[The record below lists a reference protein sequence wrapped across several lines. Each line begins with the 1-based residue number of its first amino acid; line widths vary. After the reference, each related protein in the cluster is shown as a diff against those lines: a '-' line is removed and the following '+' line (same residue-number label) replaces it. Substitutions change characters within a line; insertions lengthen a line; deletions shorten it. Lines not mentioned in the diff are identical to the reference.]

1 MCYTPQM
8 EWWIWLVI
16 GFGLMG
22 LEVVVPGGFIML
34 FFGLGAA
41 VVGLLAAPGLAGPL
55 WSQILLFSLV
65 SAGSLAMFR
74 KRMLEAVNTPHAMDE
89 KLADLS
95 GAVVLLT
102 EDAPSHG
109 RGRAEY
115 RGAPWAVH
123 NVGDAPL
130 AKGARARVLGV
141 DGLTLRVTKE

>member
-1 MCYTPQM
+1 M

-22 LEVVVPGGFIML
+22 LEVVTPGGFILL
-34 FFGLGAA
+34 FFGLGAS

-55 WSQILLFSLV
+55 WAQLLIFSAV

-74 KRMLEAVNTPHAMDE
+74 QRMLESMKSTHGMDE
-89 KLADLS
+89 KLADLA

-102 EDAPSHG
+102 EDAPAHG

-115 RGAPWAVH
+115 RGAPWAVQ
-123 NVGDAPL
+123 NISDSPL

-141 DGLTLRVTKE
+141 DGLTLRITKE